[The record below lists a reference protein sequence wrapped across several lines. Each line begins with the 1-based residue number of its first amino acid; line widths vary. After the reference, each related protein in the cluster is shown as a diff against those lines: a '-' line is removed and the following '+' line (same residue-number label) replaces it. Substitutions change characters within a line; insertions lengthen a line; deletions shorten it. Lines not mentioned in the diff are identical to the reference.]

1 MSAYNPPVE
10 NVPIFDA
17 SLFRSTNGSSGSG
30 YLTKSEADRY
40 YLQYPFGQGTETIPA
55 LNVSGNQTTTGNIV
69 MNGTALT
76 NYLQFPDGTK
86 QYSASSTPTTFK
98 IANYFYYNLVNTSPL
113 PAPYPTI
120 SFANIASKNYWD
132 GVIFR
137 VVMTLQNNASSTLG
151 SSGSVSNFDATFSA
165 TMTIFPKAFIAGTNI
180 PVYFNNGIG
189 GTTSNT
195 AYAPVSSAMSAY
207 VANGRP
213 YWSSG
218 IVNDTNIVASLTPSL
233 TNNGTTA
240 TMILNFPAINWGGSL
255 PTLNYSIT
263 FELLNTGRYASA
275 DITTTNFNTNF

>member
-17 SLFRSTNGSSGSG
+17 SLFRTTNSSTSGF
-30 YLTKSEADRY
+30 LTKDEANRL
-40 YLQYPFGQGTETIPA
+40 YLQYPFGQGTQTLPA

-69 MNGTALT
+69 MNGVDTT
-76 NYLQFPDGTK
+76 NYIQFPNGTR
-86 QYSASSTPTTFK
+86 QYTASTTATTFK

-120 SFANIASKNYWD
+120 AFGNIVSKNYWD

-137 VVMTLQNNASSTLG
+137 VVLTLQNNASSLSGT
-151 SSGSVSNFDATFSA
+151 SGSVSNFDATFSA

-189 GTTSNT
+189 TTTSNT

-213 YWSSG
+213 YWASG
-218 IVNDTNIVASLTPSL
+218 IVNDTNVVASLTPSL
-233 TNNGTTA
+233 TNNGSTA

-255 PTLNYSIT
+255 PTLNYSMT
-263 FELLNTGRYASA
+263 FELLNTGRYLST
-275 DITTTNFNTNF
+275 DITTTGFTTNF